1 MFQWQQSKTTKIFPS
16 PTKRK
21 QTKNRTVKN
30 GYPTADLV
38 IRAVLEVFQLESWF
52 PFIILCAVVQFLKGP
67 FQSLD
72 FLFLSSSTSFFFFF
86 ELNFILDIFILFIV
100 LLIFLS
106 QWSCIKSP
114 RSSIFRVGLRWRQNV
129 VVPFGIWLS
138 VSSRNRTR
146 FMHDF
151 TWWVAMR
158 EVPNLQY
165 LASHDHPGDNN
176 VHS

>member
-38 IRAVLEVFQLESWF
+38 IRAVLEVFQLES
-52 PFIILCAVVQFLKGP
+52 
-67 FQSLD
+67 D
-72 FLFLSSSTSFFFFF
+72 FLLFPLRCCSVPERSVSDSWLLVFVIVYQIFFFF

-138 VSSRNRTR
+138 VSSRNQTR